1 MTRACAWCGHTFEAK
16 RPTAKFCS
24 SNCRAKSSNASKR
37 APRPAPAEVPPVPLP
52 VASGLVA
59 AVRAELE
66 AAERDATALG
76 AQALAL
82 AARIDTGADT
92 GSAIAALSKELRAVM
107 DSALAGAAKAA
118 DKLDELSERRK
129 RKASGA

>member
-1 MTRACAWCGHTFEAK
+1 M
-16 RPTAKFCS
+16 
-24 SNCRAKSSNASKR
+24 
-37 APRPAPAEVPPVPLP
+37 PLP